1 MMAIVGM
8 VVLLVMVFG
17 GYALAGGNLGP
28 VFAALPFEMMI
39 IGGAAVGAMITGN
52 SIGLLKQ
59 VGAGCGRILKGPRF
73 RKADYL
79 AAIALTVK
87 LMRLLKSEGAVA
99 VEPHIENPESSAIFG
114 EAPNLKADHFFVHLV
129 CDTLRLLV
137 VSTGTVSSVA
147 IEDVLDTAIETHHH
161 HASQPAD
168 AMQTLSDALPA
179 LGIVA
184 AVLGVI
190 KTMGSIDQP
199 PAVLGAMIGSA
210 LVGTFLGV
218 FLAYGLVGPMAN
230 RLKQIEEADAQI
242 YQVVRRVIL
251 ASLRNQP
258 QPIVL
263 EQARTAIAPENQP
276 TFTEVFE
283 GARAK

>member
-1 MMAIVGM
+1 MMAIVGL

-17 GYALAGGNLGP
+17 GFLLAGGNIVP
-28 VFAALPFEMMI
+28 VLAALPAEMMI
-39 IGGAAVGAMITGN
+39 IGGAATGALIIGN
-52 SIGLLKQ
+52 SMSLIKE
-59 VGAGCGRILKGPRF
+59 VGKGVARVLKGPRF
-73 RKADYL
+73 TKADYL
-79 AAIALTVK
+79 GAIALTVK
-87 LMRLLKSEGAVA
+87 LMRLLKTEGAVA
-99 VEPHIENPESSAIFG
+99 VEPHVETPESSSIWG
-114 EAPNLKADHFFVHLV
+114 EYPKLRADHFFVHLV
-129 CDTLRLLV
+129 TDTLRLLV

-161 HASQPAD
+161 HASKPAE
-168 AMQTLSDALPA
+168 ALQTLADALPA

-190 KTMGSIDQP
+190 KTMGAIDQP
-199 PAVLGAMIGSA
+199 PPVLGAMIGSA

-218 FLAYGLVGPMAN
+218 FLAYGLVGPLSN
-230 RLKQIEEADAQI
+230 RLRQIEDTDAQI

-263 EQARTAIAPENQP
+263 EQARTAIAPEYQP
-276 TFTEVFE
+276 SFTEVFE
-283 GARAK
+283 GARGK

>member
-1 MMAIVGM
+1 MLAIVGI
-8 VVLLVMVFG
+8 VVLFAMVFG
-17 GYALAGGNLGP
+17 GFALTGGDLGP
-28 VFAALPFEMMI
+28 VLHALPHEMLI
-39 IGGAAVGAMITGN
+39 IGGSALGATIVANDM
-52 SIGLLKQ
+52 KM
-59 VGAGCGRILKGPRF
+59 LKGIVGGFVRVFKGNRF
-73 RKADYL
+73 QKADFL
-79 AAIALTVK
+79 AAIFLTVK
-87 LMRLLKSEGAVA
+87 LMRLLKAEGAVA
-99 VEPHIENPESSAIFG
+99 VEQHVEAPESSSIWA
-114 EAPNLKADHFFVHLV
+114 EYPRLKADHFFVHLV

-161 HASQPAD
+161 DALKPAD
-168 AMQTLSDALPA
+168 QLQTLADALPA

-184 AVLGVI
+184 AVLGVV

-218 FLAYGLVGPMAN
+218 FLAYGMVGPASA
-230 RLKQIEEADAQI
+230 RLRQIVESDAEI

-263 EQARTAIAPENQP
+263 EQARTAISPANQP
-276 TFTEVFE
+276 PFTEVFE
-283 GARAK
+283 GLRAK

>member
-1 MMAIVGM
+1 MMAIVGL

-17 GYALAGGNLGP
+17 GFIIAGGNLAP
-28 VFAALPFEMMI
+28 VLAALPAEMMI
-39 IGGAAVGAMITGN
+39 IGGAATGALIIGN
-52 SIGLLKQ
+52 NIALIKE
-59 VGAGCGRILKGPRF
+59 VGAGVGRVLKGPRF
-73 RKADYL
+73 GKEDYL

-87 LMRLLKSEGAVA
+87 LMRLLKAEGAVA
-99 VEPHIENPESSAIFG
+99 VEPHVESPESSSIWG
-114 EAPNLKADHFFVHLV
+114 EAPKLRDDHFFVHLV
-129 CDTLRLLV
+129 SDTLRLLV

-161 HASQPAD
+161 HAQKPAE
-168 AMQTLSDALPA
+168 ALQTMADALPA

-199 PAVLGAMIGSA
+199 PAVLGAMIGAA

-218 FLAYGLVGPMAN
+218 FLSYGMVGPMAN

-263 EQARTAIAPENQP
+263 EQARTAISPEFQP
-276 TFTEVFE
+276 SFTEVFE
-283 GARAK
+283 GARAR

>member
-1 MMAIVGM
+1 MMAIVGV

-17 GYALAGGNLGP
+17 GFAIAGGNLMP
-28 VFAALPFEMMI
+28 VLEALPYEMLI
-39 IGGAAVGAMITGN
+39 IGGAAIGALIISNDMG
-52 SIGLLKQ
+52 SLKAL
-59 VGAGCGRILKGPRF
+59 GGGFGTIFRGPRF
-73 RKADYL
+73 KKADFL
-79 AAIALTVK
+79 AAIFLTMK
-87 LMRLLKSEGAVA
+87 LMRLLKAEGSVA
-99 VEPHIENPESSAIFG
+99 VEPHIEEPQSSTIWS
-114 EAPNLKADHFFVHLV
+114 EYPTLLADHFFVHLV
-129 CDTLRLLV
+129 SDTIRLLV
-137 VSTGTVSSVA
+137 VSTGTVSSVS

-161 HASQPAD
+161 AALKPAEQL
-168 AMQTLSDALPA
+168 QTLGDALPA

-184 AVLGVI
+184 AVLGVV

-218 FLAYGLVGPMAN
+218 LLAYGMVNPLAA
-230 RLKQIEEADAQI
+230 RLKVIVESDAEI
-242 YQVVRRVIL
+242 YQVARRVIL

-263 EQARTAIAPENQP
+263 ETARTAISPNNQP
-276 TFTEVFE
+276 AFAEVFE